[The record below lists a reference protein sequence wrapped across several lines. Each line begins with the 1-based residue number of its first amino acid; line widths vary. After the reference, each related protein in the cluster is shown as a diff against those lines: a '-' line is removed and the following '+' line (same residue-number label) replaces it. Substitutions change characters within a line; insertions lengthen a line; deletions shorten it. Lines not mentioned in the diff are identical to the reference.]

1 MKGKSATIVISAMI
15 GLLLIPVSISL
26 VLNFFQKLNSF
37 HEFNLKEERLNIE
50 DLIAQKHQVKMDLT
64 KLKDDLAAE
73 IGKNEKAK
81 ITLTQVESKLYQK
94 EEMIAILSKEFSSLK
109 EGMNLLAQIQEC
121 TGSGDPD
128 RKFIVCFR

>member
-1 MKGKSATIVISAMI
+1 MITIKGKSATIVISAMI

-26 VLNFFQKLNSF
+26 VLNFFQKLNF
-37 HEFNLKEERLNIE
+37 LHEFNLKEERLNIE
-50 DLIAQKHQVKMDLT
+50 DLTAQKHQVKMDLI
-64 KLKDDLAAE
+64 KLNNDLAAE

-109 EGMNLLAQIQEC
+109 EG
-121 TGSGDPD
+121 
-128 RKFIVCFR
+128 V